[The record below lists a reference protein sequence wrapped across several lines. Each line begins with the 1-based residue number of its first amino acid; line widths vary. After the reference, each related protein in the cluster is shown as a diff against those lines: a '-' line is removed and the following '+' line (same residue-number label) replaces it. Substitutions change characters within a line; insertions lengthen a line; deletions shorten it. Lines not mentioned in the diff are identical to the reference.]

1 MREPSEEIAR
11 RVRSEVAFGEVS
23 KAEAD
28 GMATTLIQGYI
39 GPDHKVVS
47 LPNCHSPLEQA
58 LRQARERRRRHL
70 VLARAMRL
78 GHLLR
83 RSAVS
88 QV

>member
-47 LPNCHSPLEQA
+47 LPNSTRHWH
-58 LRQARERRRRHL
+58 RRFGKR
-70 VLARAMRL
+70 V
-78 GHLLR
+78 
-83 RSAVS
+83 SAAAGTS
-88 QV
+88 F